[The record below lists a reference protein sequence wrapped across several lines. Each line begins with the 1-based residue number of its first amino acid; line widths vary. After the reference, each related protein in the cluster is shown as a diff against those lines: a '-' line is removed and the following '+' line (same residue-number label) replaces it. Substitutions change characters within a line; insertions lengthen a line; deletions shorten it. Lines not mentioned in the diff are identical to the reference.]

1 MEKEMKPERQE
12 SGLGEVMASDTDGER
27 IKREGSADGERDEQ
41 RDRRVREED
50 SLRGWKR
57 TQGEM
62 SEQREEGMSSDVWTS
77 EGGREGGREWIR
89 KASGQDD
96 LIKKCCITGEST

>member
-1 MEKEMKPERQE
+1 MKPERQE

-77 EGGREGGREWIR
+77 EGGREGVDKESQW
-89 KASGQDD
+89 SG
-96 LIKKCCITGEST
+96 

>member
-41 RDRRVREED
+41 RDRRVRGET

-77 EGGREGGREWIR
+77 EGGREGG
-89 KASGQDD
+89 SG
-96 LIKKCCITGEST
+96 